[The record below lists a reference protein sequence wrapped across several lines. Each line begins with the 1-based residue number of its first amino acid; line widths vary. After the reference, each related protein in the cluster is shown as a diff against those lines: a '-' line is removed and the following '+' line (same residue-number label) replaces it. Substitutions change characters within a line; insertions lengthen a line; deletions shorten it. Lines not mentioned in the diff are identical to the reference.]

1 MSKREQAALALTPEA
16 DPPHPT
22 FQVHHMS
29 DQRASGPLATRS
41 TTPANRGR
49 RGLVNADSPTIGL
62 RLTHGLAPLFA
73 GTGPLL
79 PVKLQGT
86 LIKR

>member
-1 MSKREQAALALTPEA
+1 MSA
-16 DPPHPT
+16 
-22 FQVHHMS
+22 
-29 DQRASGPLATRS
+29 QRASGSLTTRS
-41 TTPANRGR
+41 TTPVSQGR
-49 RGLVNADSPTIGL
+49 RGLVNADSPTLGL

-73 GTGPLL
+73 GALPLL